1 MTREEKAV
9 VIDEL
14 SQKFETTPYFYIT
27 NASGMSVDEVNQLRR
42 LCFERG
48 VEYRVIKN
56 TLIRKALET
65 SSTDYT
71 PFDESVLKGFSGV
84 MFHPESG
91 KVPAQLIKDFR
102 KKSGKDKLKFK
113 GASVDSSLF
122 IGADQIDKLISLKS
136 KQEMLGEVIGLLQS
150 PAKNVLSALL
160 GGGNKLAGILK
171 TLSEKEEA

>member
-1 MTREEKAV
+1 MTREEKAA

-136 KQEMLGEVIGLLQS
+136 KQEMVGEVIGLLQS